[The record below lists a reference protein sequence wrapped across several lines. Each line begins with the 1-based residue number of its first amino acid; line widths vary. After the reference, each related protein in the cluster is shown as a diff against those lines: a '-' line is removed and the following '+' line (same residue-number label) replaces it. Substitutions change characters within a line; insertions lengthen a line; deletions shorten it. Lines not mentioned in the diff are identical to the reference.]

1 MQRRGRG
8 AFALAATALALTVP
22 AAALGGNGNGNGPK
36 GDVVH
41 LGDIKV
47 KKPKKQDLP
56 AAVPAESA
64 AAVAA
69 AAAEESPPIGT
80 VKIWPTIN
88 ILTGGVSLST
98 FTLQGVGDKIEIWVA
113 NNLTFPA
120 GDCRNDGV
128 RNVITPAQ
136 VCYFVDQFDGNI
148 EPKMSSAFSSPPS
161 RDGTGALLEQL
172 APSLFPK
179 GYFKGPGS
187 KIVTLIANF
196 RDENYSDITFPSYVA
211 GYHSSDINAYVN
223 RNVMSIDSYDWAH
236 RTGANPPNE
245 PSTVLC
251 QNRPAQPFK
260 YEGVFA
266 HEYQHLLESGRV
278 PGSQRGPTRVSPTTP
293 SPSPAM
299 ASRPARSSRPAT
311 TVTSRRS
318 SAGVCCRRRRTRS
331 RNRTA
336 VPRTRSRSGTT
347 RVASRPSLTTA
358 PSTRSWNS
366 SPAGTAKPS

>member
-1 MQRRGRG
+1 METRGRSVL
-8 AFALAATALALTVP
+8 ALAGVALALTVP
-22 AAALGGNGNGNGPK
+22 AAALGGNGNGAQ

-41 LGDIKV
+41 LSDVKV

-56 AAVPAESA
+56 ATVPAQSR

-69 AAAEESPPIGT
+69 AAAEESPPLGT

-98 FTLQGVGDKIEIWVA
+98 FTLQGVGAKIEISVA
-113 NNLTFPA
+113 NNLAFPA

-136 VCYFVDQFDGNI
+136 VSYFVDQFDGNI
-148 EPKMSSAFSSPPS
+148 EPKMSAAFSSPPS
-161 RDGTGALLEQL
+161 RDGSGALLEQL
-172 APSLFPK
+172 APALFPK
-179 GYFKGPGS
+179 DYFKGPGG

-196 RDENYSDITFPSYVA
+196 RDENYLDINFPSYVA
-211 GYHSSDINAYVN
+211 GYHSSDINTFVN

-245 PSTVLC
+245 PSTVTC

-266 HEYQHLLESGRV
+266 HEYQHLLGSGRAPV
-278 PGSQRGPTRVSPTTP
+278 RRPGRTRGWPTTR
-293 SPSPAM
+293 SP
-299 ASRPARSSRPAT
+299 
-311 TVTSRRS
+311 
-318 SAGVCCRRRRTRS
+318 
-331 RNRTA
+331 
-336 VPRTRSRSGTT
+336 
-347 RVASRPSLTTA
+347 
-358 PSTRSWNS
+358 
-366 SPAGTAKPS
+366 